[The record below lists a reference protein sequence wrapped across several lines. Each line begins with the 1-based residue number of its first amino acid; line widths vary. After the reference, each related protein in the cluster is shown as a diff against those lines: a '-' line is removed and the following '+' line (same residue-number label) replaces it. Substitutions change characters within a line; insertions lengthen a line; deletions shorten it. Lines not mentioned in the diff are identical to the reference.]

1 MLSIE
6 GVPLLHKT
14 LGGVRIQT
22 NILAWREEIC
32 LAEFSKKK
40 PSIILDYSS
49 LCFVWEINKDCA
61 AIRILLFLLYE
72 RKVESKIIV
81 KEFFQYYTT
90 FGSEENCI

>member
-32 LAEFSKKK
+32 LAEFSKKNHR
-40 PSIILDYSS
+40 LFFS
-49 LCFVWEINKDCA
+49 LFCMGN
-61 AIRILLFLLYE
+61 
-72 RKVESKIIV
+72 
-81 KEFFQYYTT
+81 
-90 FGSEENCI
+90 

>member
-40 PSIILDYSS
+40 TIDYSGLFFS
-49 LCFVWEINKDCA
+49 LFCMGN
-61 AIRILLFLLYE
+61 
-72 RKVESKIIV
+72 
-81 KEFFQYYTT
+81 
-90 FGSEENCI
+90 

>member
-1 MLSIE
+1 MCACNQYSCMEGGNLSRWI
-6 GVPLLHKT
+6 
-14 LGGVRIQT
+14 
-22 NILAWREEIC
+22 
-32 LAEFSKKK
+32 FKKK

-49 LCFVWEINKDCA
+49 LCFVWEINKGA

-72 RKVESKIIV
+72 RKVESKITV

>member
-14 LGGVRIQT
+14 LGGVRMQPIFLHGGRKFVSLNFQ
-22 NILAWREEIC
+22 
-32 LAEFSKKK
+32 KKK

-49 LCFVWEINKDCA
+49 LCFVWEINKGA

-90 FGSEENCI
+90 FGSEENFI

>member
-49 LCFVWEINKDCA
+49 LCFVWEINKGA

>member
-1 MLSIE
+1 M
-6 GVPLLHKT
+6 HA
-14 LGGVRIQT
+14 T

-49 LCFVWEINKDCA
+49 LCFVWEINKGA

>member
-22 NILAWREEIC
+22 NILAWREEIS

-49 LCFVWEINKDCA
+49 LCFVWEINKGA

-72 RKVESKIIV
+72 RKVESKITV

-90 FGSEENCI
+90 FVSEENFI

>member
-49 LCFVWEINKDCA
+49 LCFVWEINKGA

-90 FGSEENCI
+90 FGSEENFI